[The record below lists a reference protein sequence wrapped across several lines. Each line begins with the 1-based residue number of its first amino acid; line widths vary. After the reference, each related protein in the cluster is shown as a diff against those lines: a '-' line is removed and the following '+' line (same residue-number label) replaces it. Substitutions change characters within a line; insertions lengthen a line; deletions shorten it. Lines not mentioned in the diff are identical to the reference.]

1 MLPDLLR
8 GLRRDLRSSELAW
21 LFVALTL
28 SVAALSSVSFLAD
41 RMQRAFQFD
50 ARQLLAADML
60 IAGDRPIPE
69 RFLVE
74 AQTRN
79 LQIAQTVVFPS
90 MATVGS
96 QSKLSSL
103 KAVSSSYPLRGQL
116 QIDPQKEITVNT
128 QAISSPSKGKV
139 WVDLAMLNILHA
151 KVGDQMVLGDQHFTI
166 DALLLRELDR
176 GAGFMNF
183 APRVMM
189 SLDDLPAT
197 GLIGFG
203 SRVTY
208 RLLLAGSDKDVAS
221 YQKWVESYIESED
234 LRGLH
239 IETLENAQPIMR
251 KTLERAERFLSL
263 IALLTAMVAAVA
275 IALSARRYV
284 IKQADVCAVLK
295 CFGASQV
302 SILKR
307 QVQTLVAIGIAAAV
321 LGSLIGY
328 GVQQILLG
336 LLGNL
341 ILTNL
346 PAISLWPVLWSTL
359 FAWFLLIGFA
369 GPPLFSLI
377 KVSPIRLV
385 RKEFEGVSVATVWVA
400 IFGIATCSALIV
412 IAARD
417 WKLAAWVG
425 LSFGVAVAV
434 FALLTWGI
442 LKLLGCIAPKNFS
455 LRFALTIQT
464 RRPGFAVL
472 QITALGVA
480 LMALLMILLLRQDLL
495 STWRGNIPADA
506 PNRFMINVQE
516 DQKQGIAQ
524 TLLAAGLGKPEFYPM
539 VRGRLIDI
547 NGRNIAPNDYAE
559 DNARRLVDREF
570 NLSYTNQL
578 PPGNRITDGQWIEG
592 SKPEISLESGIAK
605 TLKLKLGDQLSF
617 EVAGE
622 KVTAPITSLRKL
634 DWGSMRVNFFVI
646 MPPDLLKGLPQS
658 WITSYYQP
666 PDIQNLDFQL
676 TQVYP
681 NLTVVDVAV
690 SLAQIQEVLDRLSMA
705 LGVLFAF
712 TIAAAILVLMA
723 AIAATQDERFR
734 SAALLKAVGAS
745 QAVLGSIAAAEL
757 SIIGLVA
764 GSLAGLAAGL
774 AAWALGRF
782 VLEIE
787 FNAFLQSLGMG
798 IAFGMLACG
807 LAGLRFCQKIQRASA
822 IECLRESA

>member
-1 MLPDLLR
+1 
-8 GLRRDLRSSELAW
+8 
-21 LFVALTL
+21 
-28 SVAALSSVSFLAD
+28 
-41 RMQRAFQFD
+41 
-50 ARQLLAADML
+50 
-60 IAGDRPIPE
+60 
-69 RFLVE
+69 
-74 AQTRN
+74 
-79 LQIAQTVVFPS
+79 
-90 MATVGS
+90 
-96 QSKLSSL
+96 
-103 KAVSSSYPLRGQL
+103 
-116 QIDPQKEITVNT
+116 
-128 QAISSPSKGKV
+128 
-139 WVDLAMLNILHA
+139 
-151 KVGDQMVLGDQHFTI
+151 
-166 DALLLRELDR
+166 
-176 GAGFMNF
+176 
-183 APRVMM
+183 
-189 SLDDLPAT
+189 
-197 GLIGFG
+197 
-203 SRVTY
+203 
-208 RLLLAGSDKDVAS
+208 
-221 YQKWVESYIESED
+221 
-234 LRGLH
+234 
-239 IETLENAQPIMR
+239 
-251 KTLERAERFLSL
+251 
-263 IALLTAMVAAVA
+263 
-275 IALSARRYV
+275 
-284 IKQADVCAVLK
+284 
-295 CFGASQV
+295 
-302 SILKR
+302 
-307 QVQTLVAIGIAAAV
+307 
-321 LGSLIGY
+321 
-328 GVQQILLG
+328 
-336 LLGNL
+336 
-341 ILTNL
+341 
-346 PAISLWPVLWSTL
+346 L

-425 LSFGVAVAV
+425 LSFGAAVAV

-442 LKLLGCIAPKNFS
+442 LRLLGRIAPKNFA
-455 LRFALTIQT
+455 LRFALTMQS
-464 RRPGFAVL
+464 RRPGFAVI

-480 LMALLMILLLRQDLL
+480 LMALLIILLLRQDLL
-495 STWRGNIPADA
+495 STWRSNIPADA
-506 PNRFMINVQE
+506 PNRFIINVQE
-516 DQKQGIAQ
+516 DQKQGIAE
-524 TLLAAGLGKPEFYPM
+524 TLLDAGLANPDFYPM

-547 NGRNIAPNDYAE
+547 NGRNITPNDYAE

-592 SKPEISLESGIAK
+592 SRPEISLESGIAK

-666 PDIQNLDFQL
+666 PDIQNLDFDL
-676 TQVYP
+676 TQAYP

-745 QAVLGSIAAAEL
+745 QTVLGSIAAAEL

-764 GSLAGLAAGL
+764 GSLAGLAAGM

-787 FNAFLQSLGMG
+787 FNAFAQAFGMG
-798 IAFGMLACG
+798 IAFGILACG
-807 LAGLRFCQKIQRASA
+807 LAGFRFCRKIQRASA